1 MTIRTSAALAL
12 LALSL
17 LPAAAQEATPTQP
30 AAEDIVVDAT
40 AAIPGQSKQADLL
53 TGLYATRAVIEIC
66 AVQLDASVTDAM
78 AADEQRLETALRLD
92 APSGDQAYAAVKADV
107 VLAMLVAG
115 TGSSREGL
123 NAVAAVVRDPV
134 PRQFFFRDPD
144 GNRFLLVDAA

>member
-107 VLAMLVAG
+107 VTTAPDCAEGSTDRAG
-115 TGSSREGL
+115 VD
-123 NAVAAVVRDPV
+123 AVAAIYREAAAV
-134 PRQFFFRDPD
+134 PAP
-144 GNRFLLVDAA
+144 AAAAAPAPAAGATP